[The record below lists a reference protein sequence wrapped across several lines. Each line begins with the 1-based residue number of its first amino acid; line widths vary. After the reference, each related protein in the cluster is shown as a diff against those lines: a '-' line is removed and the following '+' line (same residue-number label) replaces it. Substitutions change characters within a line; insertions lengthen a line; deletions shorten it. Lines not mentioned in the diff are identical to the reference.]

1 MTSDYVGEHRTP
13 ELNKKTPML
22 SNRAYDTLKFV
33 VTIVLPAA
41 GALYFALSVIWGLPG
56 ADKVVGS
63 IAAINTF
70 FGVVLKASSNSYESS
85 DAKYDGILDVST
97 RDDGTKTAALVLDN
111 YENPADVAQQKEVL
125 FKVNQD

>member
-22 SNRAYDTLKFV
+22 SNRAYDTLKSV
-33 VTIVLPAA
+33 VTIILPAA
-41 GALYFALSVIWGLPG
+41 GTLYFALSVIWGLPG
-56 ADKVVGS
+56 AEEIVGS

-111 YENPADVAQQKEVL
+111 YENPADVVQQKEVL

>member
-22 SNRAYDTLKFV
+22 SNRAYDALKSV
-33 VTIVLPAA
+33 VTIFLPAA
-41 GALYFALSVIWGLPG
+41 GALYFALSVIWGLPS
-56 ADKVVGS
+56 AEEIVGS

-70 FGVVLKASSNSYESS
+70 FGVVLKASSSSYEKS

-111 YENPADVAQQKEVL
+111 YEDPADVVQQKEVL